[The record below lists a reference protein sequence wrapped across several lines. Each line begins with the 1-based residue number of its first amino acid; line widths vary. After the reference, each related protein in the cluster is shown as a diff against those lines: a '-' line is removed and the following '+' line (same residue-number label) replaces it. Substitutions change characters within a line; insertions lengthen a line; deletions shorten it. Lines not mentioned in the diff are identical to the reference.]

1 LRLRFFTP
9 IKEFSHIFIAR
20 MTQLD
25 YARAMAFIAL
35 EQATGDL
42 LGVGRL
48 HANADYDK
56 AEYAVLVRSD
66 VKGQGLGWLLMQ
78 TILEYARSEGLHC
91 IEGQVLN
98 ENTTMLTMCR
108 ELGFTICADPY
119 DPGSCLVRL
128 ELAPTAER
136 EPVIG
141 RT

>member
-1 LRLRFFTP
+1 
-9 IKEFSHIFIAR
+9 
-20 MTQLD
+20 
-25 YARAMAFIAL
+25 
-35 EQATGDL
+35 L

-78 TILEYARSEGLHC
+78 TILEYARSEGLRR

-108 ELGFTICADPY
+108 ELGFTISTDPH
-119 DPGSCLVRL
+119 DPGSCLAGSANPIV
-128 ELAPTAER
+128 
-136 EPVIG
+136 
-141 RT
+141 